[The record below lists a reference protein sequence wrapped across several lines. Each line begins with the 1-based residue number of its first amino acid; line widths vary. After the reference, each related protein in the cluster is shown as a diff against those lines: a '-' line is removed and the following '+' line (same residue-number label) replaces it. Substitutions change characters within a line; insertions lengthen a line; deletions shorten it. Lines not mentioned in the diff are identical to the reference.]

1 MAPKSKINHQSIN
14 NVAYTLHRP
23 LYSCLMQY
31 IVVAFIALN
40 QCLYT
45 THVSAFAPRLRL
57 GLLRKSHIH
66 SNINDD
72 DKEEEWR
79 AFRAK
84 LVQQHYGLPT
94 IEKSDRKT
102 SNSLRYA
109 HVTTPLVELGSIL
122 VSIPTRDLCQALDQ
136 QYWHRSIVLITQVS
150 ENVVTGSVE
159 EVVPDDQLAQGE
171 KRGRWSYRGLLM
183 NRCTNL
189 MLGEV
194 DDDGNPTTTSLITEA
209 SNEWRIQM
217 GGDLLGL
224 DSASGTDFVCLHNL
238 STADPNVA
246 AISKKLV
253 GSICQVSTTDARQ
266 LCINYPERYNASD
279 FLTYAGLCAWRPG
292 QLEREMGDERNE
304 WLSLSV
310 DSQSIWD
317 QLQIHRNEL
326 TDVERKDNSES
337 QNIRT
342 NNDDALGV
350 GTKMWRN
357 YLALIDM
364 SESQATE
371 RIPSGQLH
379 FYDLMLK
386 VWTEEYAMNTKPA
399 HPLSN
404 IDDSSSRIKPG
415 ALVRAK
421 SPPTSDLLL
430 YDAEFIRSLIL
441 VIQDD
446 AESTVGIILNH
457 PMSAAVECTDDESA
471 LPLRYGGPIDV
482 VSWRDGSYRDASS
495 HADNDFEDYDDMIET
510 DDEVYEGILD
520 YDYENDVLM
529 SDYESYND
537 DDDDSSFIWIH
548 RDSELGGTQLGD
560 SDLWLINED
569 DAIHALQSGLLHSED
584 VMVFAGVCIWE
595 KREDLGVCGGGLRE
609 QIDAL
614 GSFEIVHGMPYN
626 KPIMSVWDVLSEQH
640 ILTDT
645 VLDMNINLAIEAWGA
660 CSSLQ
665 AQTSENHSRTML
677 SDAALKAWAA
687 INLLEEPLD
696 TLIIIN
702 DDHNVDNMI

>member
-1 MAPKSKINHQSIN
+1 
-14 NVAYTLHRP
+14 
-23 LYSCLMQY
+23 MQY

-40 QCLYT
+40 QCLYIT
-45 THVSAFAPRLRL
+45 VCAFAPRLRL

-72 DKEEEWR
+72 DKEEWR

-84 LVQQHYGLPT
+84 LVQQHHGLPT
-94 IEKSDRKT
+94 IEKPDRKT
-102 SNSLRYA
+102 SNPLRYA

-171 KRGRWSYRGLLM
+171 KRGRWSYRGLLL

-194 DDDGNPTTTSLITEA
+194 DDDGNPTTTPLTED

-266 LCINYPERYNASD
+266 LCIDYPERYNASD
-279 FLTYAGLCAWRPG
+279 FLTYAGFCAWRPG

-337 QNIRT
+337 HNIRT
-342 NNDDALGV
+342 NNDDDALGV

-495 HADNDFEDYDDMIET
+495 HADDDFEDNDDMI

-569 DAIHALQSGLLHSED
+569 DAIHALQSGSLHSED

-614 GSFEIVHGMPYN
+614 GSFEIVHGLPYN

-702 DDHNVDNMI
+702 DDHNIDNMI